1 MHRLFGRFC
10 GFTFRF
16 QSVFKASF
24 FGKHC
29 QPDVG
34 LLLMHGG
41 DKPSAWVQR
50 WSHLIPLGAK
60 VLDIACGHGR
70 HMCWLSQQG
79 LQVTGVDRSADA
91 LDAAKRWGNT
101 VLADIE
107 NGPWP
112 LMVDGQPR
120 EFDAVVVT
128 NYLWR
133 NLFPTIRKSL
143 AINGVLIYETFAT
156 GNESIGKPSSPEFLL
171 TRGELLEFAKGLRI
185 ISFEDGFLSSPDRF
199 LQRIVAVREH
209 IQAAEQI
216 VKGNDSNPSSAVP
229 AKYML

>member
-1 MHRLFGRFC
+1 
-10 GFTFRF
+10 
-16 QSVFKASF
+16 
-24 FGKHC
+24 
-29 QPDVG
+29 
-34 LLLMHGG
+34 MHGG

-50 WSHLIPLGAK
+50 WSHLIPFGAQ

-70 HMCWLSQQG
+70 HMGWLSQQG
-79 LQVTGVDRSADA
+79 CQVTGVDRSAEA
-91 LDAAKRWGNT
+91 LDAAKKWGNT

-112 LMVDGQPR
+112 LMAHGHPR

-133 NLFPTIRKSL
+133 DLFPTIHKSL

-156 GNESIGKPSSPEFLL
+156 DNESVGKPSSPEFLL

-185 ISFEDGFLSSPDRF
+185 IAFEEGFLPSPDRF
-199 LQRIVAVREH
+199 LQRLVAVREPPLGIMFKT
-209 IQAAEQI
+209 IQPIALTEARKLQP
-216 VKGNDSNPSSAVP
+216 VTA
-229 AKYML
+229 